1 MTAQIAD
8 RIIIGNKRY
17 SLFSEPFH
25 VFLITAYKGNPRPEW
40 IHLLPTSTANWRGYQ
55 ATWSIVDNQ
64 LFLNRITGTYQNERG
79 TLKRLNLKLI
89 FGSADPVMANWYS
102 GTLKVP
108 DGRLLKYVHAGYGS
122 QYQKEHRI
130 MVSKGVVQRIDWQE

>member
-25 VFLITAYKGNPRPEW
+25 VFLITAYKDIPRPEW
-40 IHLLPTSTANWRGYQ
+40 IHLLPSSTANWRGYQ

-64 LFLNRITGTYQNERG
+64 LFLTKITGIYQNERG

-89 FGSADPVMANWYS
+89 FGGADPVMANWYS
-102 GTLKVP
+102 GTLKIP
-108 DGRLLKYVHAGYGS
+108 DGRMLKYVHAGYGS

-130 MVSKGVVQRIDWQE
+130 MVSKGIVQRIDWQD